1 MSSIRQTQSWLRDI
15 FLILKKTKNHS
26 LVIGYTYLFIFLVLP
41 SLPLIQFLSPIVII
55 LWPVAVVQIINFY
68 RSPDNKK
75 ISIFKLDSQIKK
87 SIPQLLRIGLITFFY
102 ALVISTFLSPQM
114 QSIVEQANAGDS
126 VSDAAVF
133 LKLIVKLFLFML
145 PLFAATWF
153 SPMIVVYRGEGVF
166 KALKSSIAAILI
178 FIIPLLLTWVSMIV
192 IFAVLIYV
200 FQNFLLLFGL
210 SQAAYIAIST
220 IIIFSLTAV
229 YIAAL
234 FIFQFL
240 GYKQIFKL

>member
-1 MSSIRQTQSWLRDI
+1 MNAIRQTQSWLRDI
-15 FLILKKTKNHS
+15 FLILKKTKNYS
-26 LVIGYTYLFIFLVLP
+26 LMIGYTYLFIFLVLP

-55 LWPVAVVQIINFY
+55 LWPVVVVQIITFY
-68 RSPDNKK
+68 QSQENKK
-75 ISIFKLDSQIKK
+75 ISIFKLDSQLKK

-102 ALVISTFLSPQM
+102 ALLVSTFLSPQM

-126 VSDAAVF
+126 VIEAAVF
-133 LKLIVKLFLFML
+133 IKLILKLFLFML

-153 SPMIVVYRGEGVF
+153 SPMIIVFRGEGVF

-178 FIIPLLLTWVSMIV
+178 YIIPLLMTWALMIV
-192 IFAVLIYV
+192 IFALLIYV
-200 FQNFLLLFGL
+200 LQNFLLLFGF
-210 SQAAYIAIST
+210 SQAVYIAVST
-220 IIIFSLTAV
+220 VVIFSLTAV

>member
-1 MSSIRQTQSWLRDI
+1 LSSIRQTQSWLRDI

-126 VSDAAVF
+126 VLDAVVF
-133 LKLIVKLFLFML
+133 LKLILKLFLFML

-153 SPMIVVYRGEGVF
+153 SPMIVVFSGEGVF

-192 IFAVLIYV
+192 IFAVLIYA

>member
-126 VSDAAVF
+126 VLDAAVF

-210 SQAAYIAIST
+210 SQVAYIAIST

>member
-1 MSSIRQTQSWLRDI
+1 MNAIRQTQSWLRDI
-15 FLILKKTKNHS
+15 FLILKKTKNYS
-26 LVIGYTYLFIFLVLP
+26 LMIGYTYLFIFLVLP

-55 LWPVAVVQIINFY
+55 LWPVVVVQIITFY
-68 RSPDNKK
+68 QSQENKK
-75 ISIFKLDSQIKK
+75 ISIFKLDSQLKK

-102 ALVISTFLSPQM
+102 ALLVSTFLSPQM
-114 QSIVEQANAGDS
+114 QSIIEQANAGDS
-126 VSDAAVF
+126 VIEAAVF
-133 LKLIVKLFLFML
+133 IKLILKLFLLML

-153 SPMIVVYRGEGVF
+153 SPMIIVFRGEGVF

-178 FIIPLLLTWVSMIV
+178 YIIPLLMTWASMIV
-192 IFAVLIYV
+192 IFALLIYV
-200 FQNFLLLFGL
+200 LQNFLLLFGF
-210 SQAAYIAIST
+210 SQAVYIAVST
-220 IIIFSLTAV
+220 VVIFSLTAV

>member
-1 MSSIRQTQSWLRDI
+1 MTSLRQTQSWLRDI

-68 RSPDNKK
+68 RSSDNKK
-75 ISIFKLDSQIKK
+75 ISIFKLDNQIKK

-126 VSDAAVF
+126 VLDAAIF
-133 LKLIVKLFLFML
+133 LKLILKLFLFML

>member
-1 MSSIRQTQSWLRDI
+1 MNAIRQTQSWLRDI
-15 FLILKKTKNHS
+15 FLILKKTKNYS
-26 LVIGYTYLFIFLVLP
+26 LMIGYTYLFIFLVLP

-55 LWPVAVVQIINFY
+55 LWPVVVVQIITFY
-68 RSPDNKK
+68 QSQENKK
-75 ISIFKLDSQIKK
+75 ISIFKLDSQLKK

-102 ALVISTFLSPQM
+102 ALLVSTFLSPQM

-126 VSDAAVF
+126 VIEAAVF
-133 LKLIVKLFLFML
+133 IKLILKLFLFML

-153 SPMIVVYRGEGVF
+153 SPMIIVFRGEGVF

-178 FIIPLLLTWVSMIV
+178 YIIPLLMTWASMIV
-192 IFAVLIYV
+192 IFALLIYV
-200 FQNFLLLFGL
+200 LQNFLLLFGF
-210 SQAAYIAIST
+210 SQAVYIAVST
-220 IIIFSLTAV
+220 VVIFSLTAV

>member
-15 FLILKKTKNHS
+15 FLILKKTKNSS

-126 VSDAAVF
+126 VLDAAVF
-133 LKLIVKLFLFML
+133 LKLILKLFLFML

-178 FIIPLLLTWVSMIV
+178 YIIPLLLTWVSMIV

>member
-1 MSSIRQTQSWLRDI
+1 MNAIRQTQSWLRDI
-15 FLILKKTKNHS
+15 FLILKKTKNYS
-26 LVIGYTYLFIFLVLP
+26 LMIGYTYLFIFLVLP

-55 LWPVAVVQIINFY
+55 LWPVVVVQIITFY
-68 RSPDNKK
+68 QSQENKK
-75 ISIFKLDSQIKK
+75 ISIFKLDSQLKK

-102 ALVISTFLSPQM
+102 ALLVSTFLSPQM

-126 VSDAAVF
+126 VIEAAVF
-133 LKLIVKLFLFML
+133 IKLILKLFLFML

-153 SPMIVVYRGEGVF
+153 SPMIIVFRGEGVF

-178 FIIPLLLTWVSMIV
+178 YIIPLLMTWASMIV
-192 IFAVLIYV
+192 IFALLIYV
-200 FQNFLLLFGL
+200 LQNFLLLFGF
-210 SQAAYIAIST
+210 SQAVYIAVST
-220 IIIFSLTAV
+220 VVIFSFTAI

>member
-1 MSSIRQTQSWLRDI
+1 LSSIRQTQSWLRDI

-68 RSPDNKK
+68 RSSDNKK
-75 ISIFKLDSQIKK
+75 ISIFKLDNQIKK

-126 VSDAAVF
+126 VLDAAIF
-133 LKLIVKLFLFML
+133 LKLILKLFLFML

-153 SPMIVVYRGEGVF
+153 SPMILVYRGEGVF

>member
-1 MSSIRQTQSWLRDI
+1 LSSIRQTQSWLRDI

-126 VSDAAVF
+126 VLDAAVF

>member
-1 MSSIRQTQSWLRDI
+1 MNAIRQTQSWLRDI
-15 FLILKKTKNHS
+15 FLILKKTKNYS
-26 LVIGYTYLFIFLVLP
+26 LMIGYTYLFIFLVLP

-55 LWPVAVVQIINFY
+55 LWPVVVVQIITFY
-68 RSPDNKK
+68 QSQENKK
-75 ISIFKLDSQIKK
+75 ISIFKLDSQLKK

-102 ALVISTFLSPQM
+102 ALLVSTFLSPQM

-126 VSDAAVF
+126 VIEAAVF
-133 LKLIVKLFLFML
+133 IKLILKLFLFML

-153 SPMIVVYRGEGVF
+153 SPMIIVFRGEGVF

-178 FIIPLLLTWVSMIV
+178 YIIPLLMTWASMIV
-192 IFAVLIYV
+192 IFALLIYV
-200 FQNFLLLFGL
+200 LQNFLLLFGF
-210 SQAAYIAIST
+210 SQAVYIAVFT
-220 IIIFSLTAV
+220 VVIFSLTAV

>member
-1 MSSIRQTQSWLRDI
+1 LNAIRQTQSWLRDI
-15 FLILKKTKNHS
+15 FLILKKTKNYS
-26 LVIGYTYLFIFLVLP
+26 LMIGYTYLFIFLVLP

-55 LWPVAVVQIINFY
+55 LWPVVVVQIITFY
-68 RSPDNKK
+68 QSQENKK
-75 ISIFKLDSQIKK
+75 ISIFKLDSQLKK

-102 ALVISTFLSPQM
+102 ALLVSTFLSPQM

-126 VSDAAVF
+126 VIEAAVF
-133 LKLIVKLFLFML
+133 IKLILKLFLFML

-153 SPMIVVYRGEGVF
+153 SPMIIVFRGEGVF

-178 FIIPLLLTWVSMIV
+178 YIIPLLMTWASMIV
-192 IFAVLIYV
+192 IFALLIYV
-200 FQNFLLLFGL
+200 LQNFLLLFGF
-210 SQAAYIAIST
+210 SQAVYIAVST
-220 IIIFSLTAV
+220 VVIFSLTAI

>member
-1 MSSIRQTQSWLRDI
+1 LSSIRQTQSWLRDI

-68 RSPDNKK
+68 RSADNKK

-126 VSDAAVF
+126 VLDAAVF

>member
-1 MSSIRQTQSWLRDI
+1 MNAIRQTQSWLRDI
-15 FLILKKTKNHS
+15 FLILKKTKNYS
-26 LVIGYTYLFIFLVLP
+26 LMIGYTYLFIFLVLP

-55 LWPVAVVQIINFY
+55 LWPVVVVQIITFY
-68 RSPDNKK
+68 QSQENKK
-75 ISIFKLDSQIKK
+75 ISIFKLDSQLKK

-102 ALVISTFLSPQM
+102 ALLVSTFLSPQM

-126 VSDAAVF
+126 VIEAAVF
-133 LKLIVKLFLFML
+133 IKLILKLFLFML

-153 SPMIVVYRGEGVF
+153 SPMIIVFRGEGVF

-178 FIIPLLLTWVSMIV
+178 YIIPLLMTWASMIV
-192 IFAVLIYV
+192 IFVLLIYV
-200 FQNFLLLFGL
+200 LQNFLLLFGF
-210 SQAAYIAIST
+210 SQAVYIAVST
-220 IIIFSLTAV
+220 VVIFSLTAV

>member
-1 MSSIRQTQSWLRDI
+1 LSSIRQTQSWLRDI

-68 RSPDNKK
+68 RSSDNKK
-75 ISIFKLDSQIKK
+75 ISIFKLDNQIKK

-126 VSDAAVF
+126 VLDAAIF
-133 LKLIVKLFLFML
+133 LKLILKLFLFML

-178 FIIPLLLTWVSMIV
+178 FIIPLLLTWVSMVV

>member
-15 FLILKKTKNHS
+15 FLILKKTKNQS

-126 VSDAAVF
+126 VLDAAVF

-166 KALKSSIAAILI
+166 KALKSSIAAIII

>member
-68 RSPDNKK
+68 RSSDNKK
-75 ISIFKLDSQIKK
+75 ISIFKLDNQIKK

-126 VSDAAVF
+126 VLDAAVF
-133 LKLIVKLFLFML
+133 LKLILKLFLFML

>member
-126 VSDAAVF
+126 VLDAVVF
-133 LKLIVKLFLFML
+133 LKLILKLFLFML

>member
-68 RSPDNKK
+68 RSSDNKK

-126 VSDAAVF
+126 VLDAAVF

>member
-1 MSSIRQTQSWLRDI
+1 MSSIRQTQSWLKDI

-41 SLPLIQFLSPIVII
+41 SLPIIQFLSPIVII

-68 RSPDNKK
+68 RSPENKK

-126 VSDAAVF
+126 VLDAAVF
-133 LKLIVKLFLFML
+133 LKLIFKLFLFML

-153 SPMIVVYRGEGVF
+153 SPMIVVYRGGDVF

-178 FIIPLLLTWVSMIV
+178 YIIPLLLTWVSMIV

>member
-1 MSSIRQTQSWLRDI
+1 LSSIRQTQSWLRDI

-126 VSDAAVF
+126 VLDAAVF
-133 LKLIVKLFLFML
+133 LKLILKLFLFML

-153 SPMIVVYRGEGVF
+153 SPMIVVYRGDGVF

-178 FIIPLLLTWVSMIV
+178 YIIPLLLTWVSMIV

-220 IIIFSLTAV
+220 IVIFSLTAL

>member
-1 MSSIRQTQSWLRDI
+1 LSSIRQTQSWLRDI

-114 QSIVEQANAGDS
+114 QTIVEQANAGDS
-126 VSDAAVF
+126 VLDVAVF

-145 PLFAATWF
+145 PLFASTWF

>member
-1 MSSIRQTQSWLRDI
+1 MNAIRQTQSWLRDI
-15 FLILKKTKNHS
+15 FLILKKTKNYS
-26 LVIGYTYLFIFLVLP
+26 LMIGYTYLFIFLVLP

-55 LWPVAVVQIINFY
+55 LWPVVVVQIITFY
-68 RSPDNKK
+68 QSQENKK
-75 ISIFKLDSQIKK
+75 ISIFKLDSQLKK

-102 ALVISTFLSPQM
+102 ALLVSTFLSPQM

-126 VSDAAVF
+126 VIEAAVF
-133 LKLIVKLFLFML
+133 IKLILKLFLFML

-153 SPMIVVYRGEGVF
+153 SPMIIVFRGEGVF

-178 FIIPLLLTWVSMIV
+178 YITPLLMTWASMIV
-192 IFAVLIYV
+192 IFALLIYV
-200 FQNFLLLFGL
+200 LQNFLLLFGF
-210 SQAAYIAIST
+210 SQAVYIAVST
-220 IIIFSLTAV
+220 VVIFSFTAI

>member
-1 MSSIRQTQSWLRDI
+1 MSSIRQTQSWLRDT

-126 VSDAAVF
+126 VLDAVVF

-178 FIIPLLLTWVSMIV
+178 YIIPLLLTWVSMIV

>member
-1 MSSIRQTQSWLRDI
+1 MSSIRQTQTWLRDI

-126 VSDAAVF
+126 VLDAAVF

>member
-1 MSSIRQTQSWLRDI
+1 MSSIRQTQSWLKDI

-55 LWPVAVVQIINFY
+55 VWPVAVVQIINFY
-68 RSPDNKK
+68 RSSDNKK
-75 ISIFKLDSQIKK
+75 ISIFELDSQIKK

-126 VSDAAVF
+126 VLEAAIF

>member
-1 MSSIRQTQSWLRDI
+1 MNAIRQTQSWLRDI
-15 FLILKKTKNHS
+15 FLILKKTKNYS
-26 LVIGYTYLFIFLVLP
+26 LMIGYTYLFIFLVLP

-55 LWPVAVVQIINFY
+55 LWPVVVVQIITFY
-68 RSPDNKK
+68 QSQENKK
-75 ISIFKLDSQIKK
+75 ISIFKLDSQLKK

-102 ALVISTFLSPQM
+102 ALLVSTFLSPQM

-126 VSDAAVF
+126 VIEAAVF
-133 LKLIVKLFLFML
+133 IKLILKLFLFML

-153 SPMIVVYRGEGVF
+153 SPMIIVFRGEGVF

-178 FIIPLLLTWVSMIV
+178 YIIPLLMTWASMIV
-192 IFAVLIYV
+192 IFALLIYV
-200 FQNFLLLFGL
+200 LQNFLLLFGF
-210 SQAAYIAIST
+210 SQAVYIAVST
-220 IIIFSLTAV
+220 VVIFSLTAI

>member
-1 MSSIRQTQSWLRDI
+1 MSSIRQTQSWLKDI

-68 RSPDNKK
+68 RSSDNKK

-126 VSDAAVF
+126 VLDAAVF
-133 LKLIVKLFLFML
+133 LKLILKLFLFML

-178 FIIPLLLTWVSMIV
+178 YIIPLLLTWVSMIV

-220 IIIFSLTAV
+220 IIIFSLTAL

>member
-1 MSSIRQTQSWLRDI
+1 MNAIRQTQSWLRDI
-15 FLILKKTKNHS
+15 FLILKKTKNYS
-26 LVIGYTYLFIFLVLP
+26 LMIGYTYLFIFLVLP

-55 LWPVAVVQIINFY
+55 LWPVVVVQIITFY
-68 RSPDNKK
+68 QSQENKK
-75 ISIFKLDSQIKK
+75 ISIFKLDSQLKK

-102 ALVISTFLSPQM
+102 ALLVSTFLSPQM

-126 VSDAAVF
+126 VIEAAVF
-133 LKLIVKLFLFML
+133 IKLILKLFLFML

-153 SPMIVVYRGEGVF
+153 SPMIIVFRGEGVF

-178 FIIPLLLTWVSMIV
+178 YIIPLLMTWASMIV
-192 IFAVLIYV
+192 IFALLIYV
-200 FQNFLLLFGL
+200 LQNFLLLFGF
-210 SQAAYIAIST
+210 SQAVYIAVST
-220 IIIFSLTAV
+220 VIIFSLTAI

>member
-1 MSSIRQTQSWLRDI
+1 MSSIRQTQSWLKDI
-15 FLILKKTKNHS
+15 SLILKKTKNHS

-126 VSDAAVF
+126 VLDAAVF
-133 LKLIVKLFLFML
+133 LKLILKLFLFML

-178 FIIPLLLTWVSMIV
+178 YIIPLLLTWVSMIV

>member
-1 MSSIRQTQSWLRDI
+1 MSSIRQTQSWLKDI

-41 SLPLIQFLSPIVII
+41 SLPIIQFLSPIVII

-68 RSPDNKK
+68 RSPENKK

-126 VSDAAVF
+126 VLDAAVF
-133 LKLIVKLFLFML
+133 LKLIFKLFLFML

-153 SPMIVVYRGEGVF
+153 SPMIVVYRGEDVF

-178 FIIPLLLTWVSMIV
+178 YIIPLLLTWVSMIV

>member
-1 MSSIRQTQSWLRDI
+1 MSSIRQTQSWLKDI

-68 RSPDNKK
+68 RSSDNKK

-126 VSDAAVF
+126 VLDAAVF
-133 LKLIVKLFLFML
+133 LKLILKLFLFML

-178 FIIPLLLTWVSMIV
+178 YIIPLLLTWVSMIV
-192 IFAVLIYV
+192 IFVVLIYV

-220 IIIFSLTAV
+220 IIIFSLTAL

>member
-1 MSSIRQTQSWLRDI
+1 MSSIRQTQSWLKDI

-126 VSDAAVF
+126 VLDAAVF
-133 LKLIVKLFLFML
+133 LKLILKLFLFML

-178 FIIPLLLTWVSMIV
+178 YIIPLLLTWVSMIV

>member
-1 MSSIRQTQSWLRDI
+1 MSSIRQTQSWLRDT

-126 VSDAAVF
+126 VLDAVVF

-178 FIIPLLLTWVSMIV
+178 YIIPLLLTWVSMIV
-192 IFAVLIYV
+192 IYAVLIYV

>member
-126 VSDAAVF
+126 VLDAAVF
-133 LKLIVKLFLFML
+133 LKLILKLFLFML

-210 SQAAYIAIST
+210 SQAVYIAIST

>member
-1 MSSIRQTQSWLRDI
+1 LSSIRQTQSWLRDI

-114 QSIVEQANAGDS
+114 QIIVEQANAGDS
-126 VSDAAVF
+126 VLDAAVF
-133 LKLIVKLFLFML
+133 LKLILKLFLFML

>member
-126 VSDAAVF
+126 VLDAAVF

>member
-1 MSSIRQTQSWLRDI
+1 MNSIRQTQSWLRDI

-26 LVIGYTYLFIFLVLP
+26 LVIGYTYLFIFLLLP

-55 LWPVAVVQIINFY
+55 LWPVAVVQIITFY
-68 RSPDNKK
+68 RSQENQT
-75 ISIFKLDSQIKK
+75 ISIFKIDSQTKK
-87 SIPQLLRIGLITFFY
+87 SIPQLIRIGLITFFY
-102 ALVISTFLSPQM
+102 ALVISIFFSPQM
-114 QSIVEQANAGDS
+114 QSIVEQSNAGNN
-126 VSDAAVF
+126 VLDAAVF
-133 LKLIVKLFLFML
+133 VKLILKLFLFML

-153 SPMIVVYRGEGVF
+153 SPMIVVFRGEGVF

-178 FIIPLLLTWVSMIV
+178 FIIPLLMTWVSMIV
-192 IFAVLIYV
+192 IFAVLIYIS
-200 FQNFLLLFGL
+200 QNFLLLFGL

-220 IIIFSLTAV
+220 IIIFSLIAV

-240 GYKQIFKL
+240 GYKKIFKL

>member
-1 MSSIRQTQSWLRDI
+1 M
-15 FLILKKTKNHS
+15 
-26 LVIGYTYLFIFLVLP
+26 
-41 SLPLIQFLSPIVII
+41 
-55 LWPVAVVQIINFY
+55 AVVQIINFY
-68 RSPDNKK
+68 RSSDNKK
-75 ISIFKLDSQIKK
+75 ICIFKLDSQIKK

-126 VSDAAVF
+126 VLDAAIF
-133 LKLIVKLFLFML
+133 LKLILKLFLFML

-153 SPMIVVYRGEGVF
+153 SPMIVVYTGEGVF